1 MIDIDDLDVVIRR
14 VGGKVVAGIPR
25 LALYATATT
34 TASALDLLDQ
44 KKKALRDDIAA
55 TGMAELPP
63 EAVPGIPTQMD
74 HIGRFAMKASIVAAL
89 TLLVIGI
96 SGALV
101 ANRIEASVTTMIG
114 SDRIGGRQFWT
125 GLERALESAADPA
138 NEMPPER
145 QKKLLSNIHVLVNRY
160 RPFVAEVS
168 QLFSP
173 PPSGR

>member
-14 VGGKVVAGIPR
+14 VGGKVVAGVPR
-25 LALYATATT
+25 LALYATAAT
-34 TASALDLLDQ
+34 TASALELLDQ

-55 TGMAELPP
+55 AGMAELPP
-63 EAVPGIPTQMD
+63 EAVPGVPTQVD
-74 HIGRFAMKASIVAAL
+74 HIGRFAMKASIVAVL
-89 TLLVIGI
+89 TLLVMGI

-101 ANRIEASVTTMIG
+101 ANRIEASVTAMVG

-125 GLERALESAADPA
+125 GLERALNAAEPA

-145 QKKLLSNIHVLVNRY
+145 RKKLLSNIRVLVDRY